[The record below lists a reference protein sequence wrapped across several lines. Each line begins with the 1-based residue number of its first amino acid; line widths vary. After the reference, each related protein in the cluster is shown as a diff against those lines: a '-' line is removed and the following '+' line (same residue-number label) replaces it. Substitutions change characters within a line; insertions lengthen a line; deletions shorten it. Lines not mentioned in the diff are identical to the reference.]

1 MPKPNGRR
9 HAAEIATMAL
19 DLLDHIK
26 KLEIPHLPG
35 IKLKLRIGVHSG
47 KFSIEK
53 VVSFA
58 FSMYCCINRSMRPDT
73 IKHIDIKFS
82 AYDAFWNNLRHIRSI
97 LKYWKVK

>member
-1 MPKPNGRR
+1 VPKPNGRR

-58 FSMYCCINRSMRPDT
+58 FFMYCCINRSMRPDT